1 MNFPQ
6 NTIVDLLQYNRFYA
20 TNRLGYIQSMAVKPL
35 SDSITEQVY
44 RRLRADL
51 LSCQLR
57 PGEKLGISKLQADL
71 GTSLC
76 AVREALARLTSE
88 GFVVA
93 EPQKGFHAAPISVA
107 DLYDLTN
114 ARVEIESLCLRRAIS
129 DGAVEWETRIV
140 AAAHRLSRI
149 PMRSDH
155 DPKRYNVEWN
165 LAHDEFHH
173 SLAASCGNRTLLSV
187 REQLFAKSARYR
199 WLSVSM
205 TNEAR
210 DLDEEHQSIAHAAL
224 DRDADK
230 ACALLTIHIKE
241 TSRILA
247 EAMGAS
253 GSQASEIGVASRTTR
268 LRVANSSG

>member
-1 MNFPQ
+1 MPDKPQ
-6 NTIVDLLQYNRFYA
+6 
-20 TNRLGYIQSMAVKPL
+20 

-51 LSCQLR
+51 LSCRLR
-57 PGEKLGISKLQADL
+57 PGEKLRISKLQGDL

-88 GFVVA
+88 GFVTA

-107 DLYDLTN
+107 DLHDLTH
-114 ARVEIESLCLRRAIS
+114 ARVEIESLCLRRAIT

-140 AAAHRLSRI
+140 AAAHRLRRI
-149 PMRSDH
+149 PMRSVQ
-155 DPKRYNVEWN
+155 DPPRYNAEWN
-165 LAHDEFHH
+165 LAHDEFHGA
-173 SLAASCGNRTLLSV
+173 LAASCGNRTLLSL

-205 TNEAR
+205 THEDR
-210 DLDEEHQSIAHAAL
+210 DLDSEHQAIAIAAL

-241 TSRILA
+241 TSRLLA
-247 EAMGAS
+247 EAMGDTE
-253 GSQASEIGVASRTTR
+253 SEALETTSTSRAAR
-268 LRVANSSG
+268 LRVSNSSR

>member
-1 MNFPQ
+1 
-6 NTIVDLLQYNRFYA
+6 
-20 TNRLGYIQSMAVKPL
+20 MAVKPI
-35 SDSITEQVY
+35 SDSITEQAY

-51 LSCQLR
+51 LSCDLR
-57 PGEKLGISKLQADL
+57 PGEKLGISKLQANL

-76 AVREALARLTSE
+76 AIREALARLTSE

-107 DLYDLTN
+107 DLHDLTN

-129 DGAVEWETRIV
+129 EGTVEWETRIV
-140 AAAHRLSRI
+140 AAAHRLSRV
-149 PMRSDH
+149 PMRSNH
-155 DPKRYNVEWN
+155 NPKRYNTEWN
-165 LAHDEFHH
+165 RAHDEFHD
-173 SLAASCGNRTLLSV
+173 SLAAACGNRTLLSL

-205 TNEAR
+205 TSEAR
-210 DLDEEHQSIAHAAL
+210 DLQGEHQFIADAAL

-247 EAMGAS
+247 EAMGAAES
-253 GSQASEIGVASRTTR
+253 MAREITSTSRSAR
-268 LRVANSSG
+268 LRIANSSR

>member
-1 MNFPQ
+1 
-6 NTIVDLLQYNRFYA
+6 
-20 TNRLGYIQSMAVKPL
+20 MAVKPL

-51 LSCQLR
+51 LSCRLA

-88 GFVVA
+88 GFVTA

-107 DLYDLTN
+107 DLHDLTS
-114 ARVEIESLCLRRAIS
+114 ARVEIESLCLRRAIN

-140 AAAHRLSRI
+140 AATHRLSRV
-149 PMRSDH
+149 PMRSVH
-155 DPKRYNVEWN
+155 DPKCYNVEWN
-165 LAHDEFHH
+165 LAHDEFHG
-173 SLAASCGNRTLLSV
+173 SLAASCGNRTLLAV

-205 TNEAR
+205 TQEAR
-210 DLDEEHQSIAHAAL
+210 DLDAEHQAISDAAL

-247 EAMGAS
+247 AAMSVADPEAPEDILAS
-253 GSQASEIGVASRTTR
+253 RATLKRVAS
-268 LRVANSSG
+268 SSR

>member
-1 MNFPQ
+1 
-6 NTIVDLLQYNRFYA
+6 
-20 TNRLGYIQSMAVKPL
+20 MAVKPL

-51 LSCQLR
+51 LSCRLR
-57 PGEKLGISKLQADL
+57 PGEKLGINKLQADL
-71 GTSLC
+71 GISLC

-93 EPQKGFHAAPISVA
+93 EPQKGFRAAPISVA
-107 DLYDLTN
+107 DLHDLTN

-140 AAAHRLSRI
+140 AAAHRLSRV
-149 PMRSDH
+149 PMRSH
-155 DPKRYNVEWN
+155 QDPKRYNTEWN
-165 LAHDEFHH
+165 LAHDEFHG
-173 SLAASCGNRTLLSV
+173 SLVASCGNRTLLSV

-205 TNEAR
+205 THEAR
-210 DLDEEHQSIAHAAL
+210 DLDAEHQAIADAAL
-224 DRDADK
+224 ERDADK

-247 EAMGAS
+247 EAMGAT
-253 GSQASEIGVASRTTR
+253 GSAGPESALPSRATR
-268 LRVANSSG
+268 LRVANASG